1 MLERLLGRAFREGG
15 SSAGEGRG
23 VKARCRLG
31 SLVATAASRSGSRRI
46 PRAPEVNGVRAC
58 VAG

>member
-1 MLERLLGRAFREGG
+1 MLERLLGKAFREGG